1 MKNILL
7 TTTALVAFAGAA
19 AADGHTSFTWGGAAT
34 AGIARDGGESSSAVA
49 AGTQSASGKT
59 TSDAAIAD
67 TAGNAITTNDEYV
80 TAVIAQVKADLATA
94 NTNLGTAGATA
105 ATLSGG
111 TTATLLRADIVLLR
125 AEANLANNGANAAA
139 ITAALDAATTAESML
154 DNATGT
160 AAAAAVPA
168 GDFDTYAEVSITATG
183 SVTLDSG
190 VTITAGVSVDAGTG
204 YDFAD
209 DDGFDAPKTNGV
221 GLDYVTIDGG
231 AMGALTIDKNDI
243 AHLVDGDDDGT
254 GDIKY
259 TNTFGA
265 LDFAL
270 VMDVA
275 SDTDVVAARAVASSI
290 AWDTAND
297 DTDYTAA
304 VAAVDADVAWSTK
317 LNYTVSDSMGVYVAI
332 DEEGGNTIGG
342 SYSMNG
348 FTVSASS
355 ALEALQEEL
364 NESRSNTLT
373 VGYVA
378 GAVTVGA
385 SWNSIDDGNQWSMNA
400 AYAADALSLAF
411 STNEA
416 ESWEITAGY
425 ELSDAAS
432 IVGGLN
438 YTDDAYV
445 GVTFDF

>member
-1 MKNILL
+1 MI
-7 TTTALVAFAGAA
+7 
-19 AADGHTSFTWGGAAT
+19 
-34 AGIARDGGESSSAVA
+34 
-49 AGTQSASGKT
+49 
-59 TSDAAIAD
+59 
-67 TAGNAITTNDEYV
+67 
-80 TAVIAQVKADLATA
+80 ADLA
-94 NTNLGTAGATA
+94 
-105 ATLSGG
+105 
-111 TTATLLRADIVLLR
+111 
-125 AEANLANNGANAAA
+125 AEYAVVHG
-139 ITAALDAATTAESML
+139 S
-154 DNATGT
+154 
-160 AAAAAVPA
+160 AAAAAGGIAEITGETLDAAAPA
-168 GDFDTYAEVSITATG
+168 TATTEALLVANIALAKAAIARDTLATTANKTLNDSMIDEFDAILAVLTAGNSTAVAGVATTDFDTYAEVNITATG

-190 VTITAGVSVDAGTG
+190 VSITAAVSVDAGTG
-204 YDFAD
+204 YNFAD
-209 DDGFDAPKTNGV
+209 DDGFDGAKTNGV
-221 GLDYVTIDGG
+221 ALDYVTIDGG

-270 VMDVA
+270 VMDIA
-275 SDTDVVAARAVASSI
+275 SDTDVVAARAGANTLVT
-290 AWDTAND
+290 DVTAGAGAPAGEAGES
-297 DTDYTAA
+297 TFTAGA
-304 VAAVDADVAWSTK
+304 AAVDADVAWSTK
-317 LNYTVSDSMGVYVAI
+317 LNYTVNDSMGVYVAF

-373 VGYVA
+373 VGYTA

-400 AYAADALSLAF
+400 AYAADAVSLAF

-416 ESWEITAGY
+416 ESWAITAGY

>member
-7 TTTALVAFAGAA
+7 TTTAIVAFAGAA
-19 AADGHTSFTWGGAAT
+19 AAEGHTSFTWGGAAT
-34 AGIARDGGESSSAVA
+34 AGIAREGAAAAVA
-49 AGTQSASGKT
+49 AGTQSASGT
-59 TSDAAIAD
+59 TASDAAIAD
-67 TAGNAITTNDEYV
+67 VAGNTITTNDLYV
-80 TAVIAQVKADLATA
+80 TDVITQVRGALAA
-94 NTNLGTAGATA
+94 AETNLEAAGATSITMSAGTSA
-105 ATLSGG
+105 A
-111 TTATLLRADIVLLR
+111 LLRTDIAAIR
-125 AEANLANNGANAAA
+125 AGANLANNGATPAGN
-139 ITAALDAATTAESML
+139 TAALAAATLAASML
-154 DNATGT
+154 DNVTGT
-160 AAAAAVPA
+160 AAAAAGTV
-168 GDFDTYAEVSITATG
+168 GDFDTYAEVNITATG

-190 VTITAGVSVDAGTG
+190 VSITAAVSVDAGTG
-204 YDFAD
+204 YNFAD
-209 DDGFDAPKTNGV
+209 DDGFDGAKTNGV
-221 GLDYVTIDGG
+221 ALDYVTIDGG

-270 VMDVA
+270 VMDIA
-275 SDTDVVAARAVASSI
+275 SDTDAVAARAIASVV
-290 AWDTAND
+290 AWDAAADVTTA
-297 DTDYTAA
+297 TVATAA
-304 VAAVDADVAWSTK
+304 VAADVAWSTK
-317 LNYTVSDSMGVYVAI
+317 LNYTVSDSMGVYVAF

-364 NESRSNTLT
+364 NEDRSNTLT

-385 SWNSIDDGNQWSMNA
+385 SYNSIDDGNQWSMNA
-400 AYAADALSLAF
+400 AYAANGLSLAV

-416 ESWEITAGY
+416 ESWEITGAY